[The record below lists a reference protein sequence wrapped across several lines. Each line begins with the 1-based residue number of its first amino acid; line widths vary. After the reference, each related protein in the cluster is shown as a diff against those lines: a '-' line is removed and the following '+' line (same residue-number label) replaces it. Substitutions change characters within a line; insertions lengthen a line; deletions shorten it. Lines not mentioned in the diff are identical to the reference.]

1 MVSRYEVI
9 ISWSDADDA
18 FIGWVSELPGCM
30 AHGDTREDALYRV
43 EEAMA
48 LWLAV
53 AREFGDPAPAPHCG
67 PPVAAWERPRCDFG
81 DGVALTVADTAA
93 APATVPVG

>member
-1 MVSRYEVI
+1 MNEYEVI

-30 AHGDTREDALYRV
+30 AHGATREDALRSV

-81 DGVALTVADTAA
+81 DGVTLTAADTAA
-93 APATVPVG
+93 ANVPVSAG

>member
-1 MVSRYEVI
+1 MSNEYEII

-30 AHGDTREDALYRV
+30 AHGDTRADALRRV

-53 AREFGDPAPAPHCG
+53 SGDFGDPIPAPRCG
-67 PPVAAWERPRCDFG
+67 PPVAAWDRPRGEFG
-81 DGVALTVADTAA
+81 DGVARSAA
-93 APATVPVG
+93 AATVPVTAG